1 MKARMTH
8 ECANRCGT
16 YVGVSRLMCRR
27 CWLMVP
33 KPLRDAVTD
42 AWNPRSGIRQT
53 PEYHAAVAA
62 ARQALKDRGEE
73 GP

>member
-1 MKARMTH
+1 
-8 ECANRCGT
+8 
-16 YVGVSRLMCRR
+16 
-27 CWLMVP
+27 VP